1 VTWAAFIIGWLLVL
15 YHAVAWLT
23 YAGLCCV
30 VGYDRRA
37 DVEEQRLW
45 LKGALWTIAWFWPI
59 TCSTI
64 VLLVLRA
71 EAEEEAEDL

>member
-1 VTWAAFIIGWLLVL
+1 MTFAVVMIGWLLVL

-30 VGYDRRA
+30 VGYDRR
-37 DVEEQRLW
+37 DDPEERRLW
-45 LKGALWTIAWFWPI
+45 LKGVLWTVSWFWPV
-59 TCSTI
+59 TCATI

-71 EAEEEAEDL
+71 EAVEDRP